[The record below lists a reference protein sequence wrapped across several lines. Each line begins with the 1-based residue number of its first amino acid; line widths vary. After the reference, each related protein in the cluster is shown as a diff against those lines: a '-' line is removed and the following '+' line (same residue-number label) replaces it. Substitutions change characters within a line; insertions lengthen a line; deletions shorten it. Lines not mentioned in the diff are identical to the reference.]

1 MNWKKKLT
9 LAIICILC
17 VSLITLIS
25 FTSSIEKNKE
35 LEPFYF
41 GVTYG
46 GNNVPDAETL
56 IDKVANFLNLFVL
69 QSGTLKN
76 DASAVNGIGDYAV
89 SKGLHFAA
97 YFDVISDAQN
107 AGWIGTAK
115 QRWGEMFV
123 GVYLGDEPGGKMLD
137 GSTTFSGMSIDEKKD
152 IIINKS
158 NDGIVSYSDSDGYI
172 TSFYPNGK
180 ITAQKTNDTFLAEI
194 DPANSS
200 VNVLTTLSNTNL
212 TTYEPNGIVTVRE
225 TLTCTINKVYTGGL
239 PYGHYDAG
247 NSYQVL
253 SDNFYTIKNGS
264 DRIAQEET
272 YPQVKSKNP
281 IPDSNA
287 AANLYI
293 QKTSEL
299 IDNLRNQWNISKG
312 DFPII
317 TSDYGLYWWD
327 YKSGYD
333 MILAQLGWNN
343 SVAQEIGLVRG
354 AANVQGKSWGT
365 ILTWKYTQTPY
376 LANGDEIFND
386 MKTSY
391 ENGAQYIILFNY
403 AENMTGP
410 YGILQEE
417 HFQALERFWNEV
429 IQNSTVIHG
438 GIKAQAALVLPQN
451 YGSGMR
457 NPNDGIWGIW
467 EPNNSSQIWTQLQS
481 KLDQYGTKLDVVY
494 SDSAYPVA
502 GRYANIY
509 DLSDLP

>member
-1 MNWKKKLT
+1 
-9 LAIICILC
+9 
-17 VSLITLIS
+17 
-25 FTSSIEKNKE
+25 
-35 LEPFYF
+35 
-41 GVTYG
+41 
-46 GNNVPDAETL
+46 
-56 IDKVANFLNLFVL
+56 
-69 QSGTLKN
+69 
-76 DASAVNGIGDYAV
+76 
-89 SKGLHFAA
+89 
-97 YFDVISDAQN
+97 
-107 AGWIGTAK
+107 
-115 QRWGEMFV
+115 
-123 GVYLGDEPGGKMLD
+123 
-137 GSTTFSGMSIDEKKD
+137 
-152 IIINKS
+152 
-158 NDGIVSYSDSDGYI
+158 
-172 TSFYPNGK
+172 
-180 ITAQKTNDTFLAEI
+180 
-194 DPANSS
+194 
-200 VNVLTTLSNTNL
+200 
-212 TTYEPNGIVTVRE
+212 
-225 TLTCTINKVYTGGL
+225 
-239 PYGHYDAG
+239 
-247 NSYQVL
+247 
-253 SDNFYTIKNGS
+253 
-264 DRIAQEET
+264 
-272 YPQVKSKNP
+272 
-281 IPDSNA
+281 
-287 AANLYI
+287 
-293 QKTSEL
+293 
-299 IDNLRNQWNISKG
+299 
-312 DFPII
+312 
-317 TSDYGLYWWD
+317 
-327 YKSGYD
+327 
-333 MILAQLGWNN
+333 
-343 SVAQEIGLVRG
+343 VRG